1 MNFPTYTKTKAE
13 AQRLAVELFPGERAA
28 LVRLKPDTTFPRYQ
42 VTHDTADTLR
52 TVFYWLHEQKPRI
65 YKRARW
71 HLFYDM
77 ARRVVEQIDENA
89 QAKVRDLYANDR
101 AEQWRRKQAA
111 EIVTGDGHGI

>member
-28 LVRLKPDTTFPRYQ
+28 LVRLKPDPTFPRYQ